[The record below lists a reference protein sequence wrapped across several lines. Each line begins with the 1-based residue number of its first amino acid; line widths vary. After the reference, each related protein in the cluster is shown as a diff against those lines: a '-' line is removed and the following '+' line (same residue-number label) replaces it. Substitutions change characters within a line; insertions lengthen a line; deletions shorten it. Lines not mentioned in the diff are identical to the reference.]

1 MLRKWW
7 IELRS
12 SLWFVP
18 SLLVLGAVTGAFALL
33 EIDLRFGHRLGAAAW
48 RPLLGASAD
57 GARSML
63 AAIAG
68 SMITVAGVAFS
79 ITIVTLSLASTQYT
93 PRILRNFMRDPANQG
108 VLGVFVGVFTYCLI
122 ILRGIRSPSEG
133 QPFVPLLAVFVGVL
147 LALLG
152 IGCLIFFIHH
162 VATSIQASH
171 ILSAI
176 AAETTRAIDHLFPD
190 DLDEESESR
199 RTENTLDLIEWQ
211 PIHAAR
217 SGYVQVVNS
226 SALIDLARKHDL
238 LLRVERGA
246 GDFAVEAAALICVSR
261 PVEEALAGDLRRA
274 IVIGD
279 FRTVEQDAAF
289 GFRQIVDIAM
299 KALSPGVNDTST
311 AVTCLDYLA
320 ALLTRLANRSLVP
333 QFLVQKEPQRVTAKM
348 PSFAEF
354 VAKSFDEIRLSA
366 EGNVTIILQ
375 MLCALDPLLTVTQ
388 STARRE
394 ALLEQA
400 QIIAELADRSV
411 PAPYDRARINEQ
423 IAVLRTSIGV
433 DGSQLAAISAVRVA
447 HDL

>member
-1 MLRKWW
+1 
-7 IELRS
+7 
-12 SLWFVP
+12 
-18 SLLVLGAVTGAFALL
+18 
-33 EIDLRFGHRLGAAAW
+33 
-48 RPLLGASAD
+48 
-57 GARSML
+57 ML

-93 PRILRNFMRDPANQG
+93 PRILRNFMRDRANQS

-147 LALLG
+147 LALLS

-176 AAETTRAIDHLFPD
+176 AAETADTIDHLFPD
-190 DLDEESESR
+190 ELDEESESG
-199 RTENTLDLIEWQ
+199 RTENTLDLIDWQ
-211 PIHAAR
+211 PIRAAR
-217 SGYVQVVNS
+217 SGYVQVVDS
-226 SALIDLARKHDL
+226 SALIDFARKHDL

-261 PVEEALAGDLRRA
+261 PVEKALAEELRRA

-311 AVTCLDYLA
+311 AVTCLDYLV

-333 QFLVQKEPQRVTAKM
+333 HFLVQEEPLRVTAKI

-354 VAKSFDEIRLSA
+354 VAMSFDEIRLSA

-375 MLCALDPLLTVTQ
+375 MLCALERVRTVTR
-388 STARRE
+388 STARWKT
-394 ALLEQA
+394 LIEQA
-400 QIIAELADRSV
+400 QIIAGLADRSV
-411 PAPYDRARINEQ
+411 PAAYDRARINEQ
-423 IAVLRTSIGV
+423 IAVLRTSFDV
-433 DGSQLAAISAVRVA
+433 DGGALPAMPAARVS
-447 HDL
+447 HDR